1 MSKPKQQLN
10 KFREFVKT
18 LPPGKILG
26 ENEKKVEKFLFDCW
40 SGLEGSGDTSMSI
53 MKLHRIEN
61 LAYKS
66 PNKIEFDIERHGG
79 TVMGSVYAEVYHWT
93 IDLDQGAAAYHDYP
107 KKRVVRTKDTPLKVD
122 PIAEK
127 VVQEILEQNEDSENL
142 EWKSN
147 EKVRVLISAIIP
159 ETNKQTTTARRKR
172 FRNCVEE
179 LLLPNGWQKTK
190 QYNVYEKCDS

>member
-1 MSKPKQQLN
+1 MGKPKRQLN
-10 KFREFVKT
+10 IFLEFVKT
-18 LPPGKILG
+18 LPPGRILG
-26 ENEKKVEKFLFDCW
+26 EDEKKVKRFLFDYW
-40 SGLEGSGDTSMSI
+40 GDLKGSGDTSMSV

-93 IDLDQGAAAYHDYP
+93 IDLDHGLAHWDFP
-107 KKRVVRTKDTPLKVD
+107 KKRVVGIKAKPLKVG

-127 VVQEILEQNEDSENL
+127 VVQEILEHNEDSENL
-142 EWKSN
+142 EWKSDQ
-147 EKVRVLISAIIP
+147 KVRVLISEIIP
-159 ETNKQTTTARRKR
+159 ETNKQTTAARRKR

-179 LLLPNGWQKTK
+179 LLLPNG
-190 QYNVYEKCDS
+190 Y